1 MLHTTGT
8 AYLSKT
14 RPVVTDGR
22 GADFTLELVLVDNMG
37 RNPHTGRDEKEA
49 WRVRWSGADAQ
60 AFWHA
65 HQADLTAGTPLRVEL
80 HRMRAHAG
88 AATYPPLPE
97 LRARVKFIEIMPTRL
112 SGNALQLSNTEQRA
126 QRVPAYPAH
135 AS

>member
-1 MLHTTGT
+1 MLQTTGT

-14 RPVVTDGR
+14 RPVVNDRR
-22 GADFTLELVLVDNMG
+22 GADFTLDLVLVDNMG

-80 HRMRAHAG
+80 HRMRAHPG
-88 AATYPPLPE
+88 PATFPPIPE
-97 LRARVKFIEIMPTRL
+97 LRAHVVSMQIAPKRPPAV
-112 SGNALQLSNTEQRA
+112 SGQLSKQEQTTA
-126 QRVPAYPAH
+126 
-135 AS
+135 

>member
-8 AYLSKT
+8 AYMSKT
-14 RPVVTDGR
+14 RPVVNDRR
-22 GADFTLELVLVDNMG
+22 GADFTLDLVLVDNMG

-60 AFWHA
+60 AFWHV

-97 LRARVKFIEIMPTRL
+97 LRARVKSIEIVPKSLRC
-112 SGNALQLSNTEQRA
+112 NACKLSNAEQTA
-126 QRVPAYPAH
+126 
-135 AS
+135 